1 LRKNH
6 LNQDFTVIFVLSFK
20 ERKIDAPG
28 KTNNRKKMKKT
39 VILAIV
45 AFITATGCKE
55 DVEKSASRH
64 LENAREAFSELNYSL
79 AKQEIDSIRILYPK
93 AFEARKQ
100 GLALMQE
107 IEMAEQLRSIEY
119 EDSMI
124 ALAKAAFEAIKGNYM
139 FEKDEQYQDMGSY
152 TIKSQDPIR
161 NIERNYIR
169 GKVDELGRM
178 TLVSHYR
185 GNAYIHHDQ
194 IRLNVGETYV
204 ETPVS
209 DERHEFTDLGICYER
224 LSFMNGND
232 GGAAAFIN
240 ENLDKDIT
248 YTLYRQTEPG
258 SKRAV
263 SGNLKM
269 NREDRYAIAQLY
281 NLSQVLLSLN
291 GHRTIRDEA
300 ERHLNFIRSR
310 MKSTQDAIQENE

>member
-1 LRKNH
+1 MCNWGLTPFA
-6 LNQDFTVIFVLSFK
+6 Q
-20 ERKIDAPG
+20 G
-28 KTNNRKKMKKT
+28 KTNNRTKMKKT

-64 LENAREAFSELNYSL
+64 LDNAREAFSELNYSL

-124 ALAKAAFEAIKGNYM
+124 ALAKAAFEAIKGNYI

-240 ENLDKDIT
+240 ENIDKDIT
-248 YTLYRQTEPG
+248 YTLYRQTDPG

-300 ERHLNFIRSR
+300 ERHLNFIRSK
-310 MKSTQDAIQENE
+310 MKSTQDTIQEDE

>member
-1 LRKNH
+1 MGSDPFCTCNWGLTPFA
-6 LNQDFTVIFVLSFK
+6 Q
-20 ERKIDAPG
+20 G
-28 KTNNRKKMKKT
+28 KTNNRTKMKKT

-64 LENAREAFSELNYSL
+64 LDNAREAFSELNYSL

-107 IEMAEQLRSIEY
+107 IEMAEQMRSIEY

-124 ALAKAAFEAIKGNYM
+124 ALAKAAFEAIKGNYI

-224 LSFMNGND
+224 LSFMNGDD

-240 ENLDKDIT
+240 ENIDKDIT
-248 YTLYRQTEPG
+248 YTLYRQTDPG

-310 MKSTQDAIQENE
+310 MKSTQDTIQEDE

>member
-1 LRKNH
+1 
-6 LNQDFTVIFVLSFK
+6 
-20 ERKIDAPG
+20 
-28 KTNNRKKMKKT
+28 MKKT

>member
-1 LRKNH
+1 MGSDPFCTCNWGLTPFA
-6 LNQDFTVIFVLSFK
+6 Q
-20 ERKIDAPG
+20 G

>member
-1 LRKNH
+1 MGPDPFCTCNWGLTPFA
-6 LNQDFTVIFVLSFK
+6 Q
-20 ERKIDAPG
+20 G
-28 KTNNRKKMKKT
+28 KTNNRTKMKKT

-64 LENAREAFSELNYSL
+64 LDNAREAFSELNYSL

-107 IEMAEQLRSIEY
+107 IEMAEQMRSIEY

-124 ALAKAAFEAIKGNYM
+124 ALAKAAFEAIKGNYI

-224 LSFMNGND
+224 LSFMNGDD

-240 ENLDKDIT
+240 ENIDKDIT
-248 YTLYRQTEPG
+248 YTLYRQTDPG

-310 MKSTQDAIQENE
+310 MKSTQDTIQEDE

>member
-1 LRKNH
+1 MGPDPFCTCNWGLTPFA
-6 LNQDFTVIFVLSFK
+6 Q
-20 ERKIDAPG
+20 G
-28 KTNNRKKMKKT
+28 KTNNRTKMKKT

-64 LENAREAFSELNYSL
+64 LDNAREAFSELNYSL

-124 ALAKAAFEAIKGNYM
+124 ALAKAAFEAIKGNYI

-240 ENLDKDIT
+240 ENIDKDIT
-248 YTLYRQTEPG
+248 YTLYRQTDTG

-310 MKSTQDAIQENE
+310 MKSTQDTIQEDE

>member
-1 LRKNH
+1 
-6 LNQDFTVIFVLSFK
+6 
-20 ERKIDAPG
+20 
-28 KTNNRKKMKKT
+28 MKKT

-64 LENAREAFSELNYSL
+64 LDNAREAFSELNYSL

-107 IEMAEQLRSIEY
+107 IEMAEQMRSIEY

-124 ALAKAAFEAIKGNYM
+124 ALAKAAFEAIKGNYI

-224 LSFMNGND
+224 LSFMNGDD

-240 ENLDKDIT
+240 ENIDKDIT

-258 SKRAV
+258 GKRAV

-310 MKSTQDAIQENE
+310 MKSTQDAIQEDK